1 MVLLILLL
9 QYWFSIAVDSNPVGA
24 DRTYRALYWMK
35 NPAPGIFKNVAV
47 YAGDPW
53 HTAAQGIIKDIKYA
67 TQSCKKWQAQQ
78 ACLRN
83 QNEEIEEP

>member
-1 MVLLILLL
+1 MTVAVSSSLRIFNILSKGVNMLLL

-35 NPAPGIFKNVAV
+35 NPAPGIFRNVAV

-53 HTAAQGIIKDIKYA
+53 HTAVQGIIKDIKYA
-67 TQSCKKWQAQQ
+67 TDQKF
-78 ACLRN
+78 
-83 QNEEIEEP
+83 